1 MVVKKKQQE
10 ECWKVM
16 KFVVGKQKTNKVF
29 VKKNFM
35 GLSCFFSQGIE
46 FSCHIY
52 CCYNQLNWHFLRN
65 FLEWQQETLL
75 HTCKVIMNL
84 LFLVVKKNIVCFL
97 HFSCWFYVYLK
108 FHNNHVLFHWN
119 QQELW
124 GFLHKKIFENMQYH
138 KKSPIYIL
146 TKFFLCLSNLSFP
159 FVYFVFL

>member
-1 MVVKKKQQE
+1 MKKKQQE
-10 ECWKVM
+10 KCWKVM
-16 KFVVGKQKTNKVF
+16 EFVVGKQKTNRFLSRRVLWVF
-29 VKKNFM
+29 LVSFHKGKNF
-35 GLSCFFSQGIE
+35 LVTFIVVITSWIDISCEIFWNDNKKL
-46 FSCHIY
+46 
-52 CCYNQLNWHFLRN
+52 CCIPAKSLWICYSLLLRKMLYV
-65 FLEWQQETLL
+65 F
-75 HTCKVIMNL
+75 CI
-84 LFLVVKKNIVCFL
+84 FLVDFK
-97 HFSCWFYVYLK
+97 VYLK